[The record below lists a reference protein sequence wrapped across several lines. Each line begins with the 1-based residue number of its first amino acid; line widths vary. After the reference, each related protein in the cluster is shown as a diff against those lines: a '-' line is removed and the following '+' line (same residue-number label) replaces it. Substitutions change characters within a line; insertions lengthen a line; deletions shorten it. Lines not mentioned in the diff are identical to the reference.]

1 MQCIQ
6 GLPEGALR
14 RIILTASGG
23 AFRCD
28 MNFVLLWDYSSKH
41 DFFMT
46 DFAVWFPTSLFI
58 CIFNI
63 TALRFHW
70 KWKETKKSKGIT
82 AYYNGIALFVYIQLK
97 VLSYDD
103 HVIFI
108 RDWPVEKLKDVKVA
122 DALKHP
128 NWSMGKKI
136 TVDSATLFNK
146 VFTIFLC
153 IHIKFI
159 LCLVDGWKKNL
170 ILQGLEVIEAHY
182 LFGADSD
189 NIEIVIHPQC
199 IIHSMIET
207 QICQNKTVLTLFSNT
222 WS

>member
-1 MQCIQ
+1 M
-6 GLPEGALR
+6 ER
-14 RIILTASGG
+14 
-23 AFRCD
+23 
-28 MNFVLLWDYSSKH
+28 N
-41 DFFMT
+41 
-46 DFAVWFPTSLFI
+46 
-58 CIFNI
+58 
-63 TALRFHW
+63 
-70 KWKETKKSKGIT
+70 KKSKGIT

-159 LCLVDGWKKNL
+159 LCLVDG
-170 ILQGLEVIEAHY
+170 
-182 LFGADSD
+182 
-189 NIEIVIHPQC
+189 
-199 IIHSMIET
+199 
-207 QICQNKTVLTLFSNT
+207 
-222 WS
+222 